1 MLWLAVGDYRGPR
14 TVIAF
19 MRYVVARFNRE
30 RKDTAYRIY
39 VTDCLRSIG
48 ASAADVSKMSGGEGR
63 YIATRFADLLYP
75 KPEETRT
82 GAEIIENLRQK
93 LAVN

>member
-1 MLWLAVGDYRGPR
+1 MS
-14 TVIAF
+14 AF
-19 MRYVVARFNRE
+19 MRYVVARFKQE

-39 VTDCLRSIG
+39 LTDCLRNIG
-48 ASAADVSKMSGGEGR
+48 ESVADVSKMSGGEGR
-63 YIATRFADLLYP
+63 YIVSRFSDILYP

-82 GAEIIENLRQK
+82 GEAIIAHLRKK

>member
-1 MLWLAVGDYRGPR
+1 MS
-14 TVIAF
+14 AF
-19 MRYVVARFNRE
+19 VRYVVARFKQE

-39 VTDCLRSIG
+39 LTDCLRSIG

-63 YIATRFADLLYP
+63 YMATRFADILYP

-82 GAEIIENLRQK
+82 GAEIIEHLRQK